1 MSELTE
7 ADLTIIHMAL
17 DAYLSGPP
25 LTTNGL
31 ARVLRLSKK
40 LGIHREPLCCRYP
53 DECSLLVLWE
63 KYEKSG
69 ATPHD

>member
-7 ADLTIIHMAL
+7 ADLTIVHMAL

-31 ARVLRLSKK
+31 ARVLTLSKK

-53 DECSLLVLWE
+53 AECPLLVLWE
-63 KYEKSG
+63 KYEKNG

>member
-7 ADLTIIHMAL
+7 ADLTIVHMAL

-31 ARVLRLSKK
+31 TRVLTLSRK
-40 LGIHREPLCCRYP
+40 LGIHGNRSAAATPPSARSSYCGG
-53 DECSLLVLWE
+53 

-69 ATPHD
+69 ATRHD